1 MERMDKSPQ
10 RNGNVRLNQA
20 LWYLG
25 HGRNLLEVTDCNSM
39 IGELATQNWLARN
52 RPTAAE

>member
-52 RPTAAE
+52 RPTPAE